1 MSNGSIIVETK
12 TYNMPTSSIPGLQT
26 SNLVPLAIAQDCIS
40 RYITEIA
47 SKETNPV
54 YAFQIYH
61 DDLLHALGRKPEA
74 EANDISRVRV
84 YLGIS
89 SDDDGSMVRLFLVP
103 VNDAGKDV
111 IPTDDEGNQ
120 RVYDFNL
127 PCPATCD
134 VTSPL
139 YYQTVTKRK

>member
-1 MSNGSIIVETK
+1 MSN
-12 TYNMPTSSIPGLQT
+12 SSIPGLQT
-26 SNLVPLAIAQDCIS
+26 SNLVPLALAQDCIQ
-40 RYITEIA
+40 RYISEIA

-61 DDLLHALGRKPEA
+61 DDLLHAMGKKA
-74 EANDISRVRV
+74 EIGSNDISRVRV

-89 SDDDGSMVRLFLVP
+89 SEDEGSMVRLFLVP
-103 VNDAGKDV
+103 VDDNGKDV
-111 IPTDDEGNQ
+111 IPTDEDGNK

-139 YYQTVTKRK
+139 YYQTVAKRK

>member
-1 MSNGSIIVETK
+1 MSNF
-12 TYNMPTSSIPGLQT
+12 SIPGLQT
-26 SNLVPLAIAQDCIS
+26 SNLVPLALAQDCIQ
-40 RYITEIA
+40 RYIAEVA
-47 SKETNPV
+47 SKEINPV

-74 EANDISRVRV
+74 GSNDISRVRV

-89 SDDDGSMVRLFLVP
+89 GEDQGSMVRLFLVP
-103 VNDAGKDV
+103 VNDEGKDV

-139 YYQTVTKRK
+139 YYQTVAKRK